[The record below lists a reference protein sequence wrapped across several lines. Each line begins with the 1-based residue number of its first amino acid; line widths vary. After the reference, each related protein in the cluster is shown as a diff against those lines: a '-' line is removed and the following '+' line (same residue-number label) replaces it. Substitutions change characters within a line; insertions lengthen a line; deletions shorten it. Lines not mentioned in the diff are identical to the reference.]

1 MTPTKINHMSV
12 FPGKETLFKDIG
24 YVLAGV
30 AAALAQPLYKWL
42 KRKGSLLDWTNRKI
56 DSQKLIYD
64 KLGELRS
71 WLDVDRVAI
80 VEFSNTEKSV
90 SNFPFLFMTMTYER
104 VADHIAPIKERMHK
118 VPSSWFA
125 NLHSYLVPDSVHR
138 VTFVEDGSIII
149 DNQTAIYDESVI
161 RALKSYNMRSRTF
174 IKLTKKIGDGILEI
188 SQYDQMN
195 ELSATQWIEVDAV
208 AAYVWYNANV
218 KH

>member
-1 MTPTKINHMSV
+1 MAS
-12 FPGKETLFKDIG
+12 FFKEDILKNLG
-24 YVLAGV
+24 YIIAGIL
-30 AAALAQPLYKWL
+30 AALSQPIYKWV

-71 WLDVDRVAI
+71 WLDVDRVAV

-118 VPSSWFA
+118 IPSSWFVSF
-125 NLHSYLVPDSVHR
+125 HSYLVPDGVRR
-138 VTFVEDGSIII
+138 VMFIDDGAVII
-149 DNQTAIYDESVI
+149 DDKEPIYDESII
-161 RALKSYNMRSRTF
+161 RSLKSYNMRSRTLV
-174 IKLTKKIGDGILEI
+174 KLTKKIGDGVLEI
-188 SQYDQMN
+188 SQYDQVN
-195 ELSATQWIEVDAV
+195 NFSPPQREEIDAV
-208 AAYVWYNANV
+208 AAYVWYNANI